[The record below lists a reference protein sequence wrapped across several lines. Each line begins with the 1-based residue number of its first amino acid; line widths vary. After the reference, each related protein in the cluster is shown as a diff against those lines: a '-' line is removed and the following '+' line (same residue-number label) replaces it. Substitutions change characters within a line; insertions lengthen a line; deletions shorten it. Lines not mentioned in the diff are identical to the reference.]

1 MFYHLGL
8 WAYRFRWA
16 VILVWSIAL
25 AVGVYYGPRV
35 GSVLQPGGFSNPNS
49 EGSHAIRL
57 LHDELG
63 ASLSS
68 LTIVFSS
75 DTLRVEDP
83 LFQAD
88 MERVIAA
95 VSSHP
100 LVTAAFTAKNAANP
114 RMIAPDGHTTF
125 AVIGLDATIAEAQ
138 RALPQIKALV
148 PASPLK
154 VLVTGGPAAYADV
167 ELVSH
172 LDLQRAEQFSFPLA
186 LGALV
191 LVFGGVIAGA
201 IPVLIGGSSVLV
213 ALTLIYFLAHA
224 VEMSIFVQNIT
235 TMLGLG
241 ISIDYAL
248 LMVSRFREER
258 SDGDIQ
264 EAIGR
269 TMATAGKAVFYSG
282 LTVLLGLWG
291 LLSFNYM
298 MLRSLG
304 IGGALVV
311 VLAVTGALTLA
322 PALFGVLGGRI
333 DALTLFKGPG
343 TAGEGLFWRRVAALV
358 GRHPLLVFLVVM
370 GVLLS
375 LGAPFLRVRM
385 GAPDVTILPPYV
397 ESRQGFDLLRGKFGA
412 GEIAPILVVAE
423 ASDSIFSRDNV
434 ATLYDFARALERLP
448 GVVRVESMV
457 TLDPMITK
465 GQYQLLYEQP
475 NRITDPALQRG
486 LARLGG
492 GRVALISVVTNLNP
506 VAPEAQAL
514 VQYIRSQPPGAGLK
528 IYVGGAAAELMD
540 VVSDLY
546 TSFPRALALIVLTT
560 YLALTVLFRSVILPA
575 KAILMDM
582 LSILASYGA
591 LVVIFQDGAFHGILG
606 FTPEGY
612 VDATVPIVMFCVL
625 FGLSMDYEVFML
637 TRIKESYDTLKDNA
651 AAVSHGLEH
660 TGRIVTSAA
669 LIIVIVAGSFSFA
682 DILVIKALGI
692 GIAIAILLDATL
704 VRGLL
709 VPATMLLLGKWNWWS
724 PRWLPGSL
732 FAESRGASIKCKK
745 EKESEQ

>member
-8 WAYRFRWA
+8 WAYHFRWA

-35 GSVLQPGGFSNPNS
+35 SSVLQPGGFSNPSS

-83 LFQAD
+83 VFQAD
-88 MERVIAA
+88 MERVLTA

-114 RMIAPDGHTTF
+114 RMIAADGHTTF
-125 AVIGLDATIAEAQ
+125 AIIGLDAPIAEAQ

-148 PASPLK
+148 PSSPLR

-201 IPVLIGGSSVLV
+201 VPVLIGGSSVLV
-213 ALTLIYFLAHA
+213 ALTLIYFLAHTM
-224 VEMSIFVQNIT
+224 EMSIFVQNIT

-258 SDGDIQ
+258 SDGDVR

-282 LTVLLGLWG
+282 LTVLLGLLG

-304 IGGALVV
+304 MGGALVV

-322 PALFGVLGGRI
+322 PALFGVLGSQI

-343 TAGEGLFWRRVAALV
+343 MVREGAFWRSVATLV
-358 GRHPLLVFLVVM
+358 SRHPLLVFLVVM

-423 ASDSIFSRDNV
+423 ASDSIFSREHV

-465 GQYQLLYEQP
+465 GQYQLLYEHP
-475 NRITDPALQRG
+475 DRITDPALQRG

-492 GRVALISVVTNLNP
+492 GRVALISVVTNLSP
-506 VAPEAQAL
+506 VTPEAQAL
-514 VQYIRSQPPGAGLK
+514 VRYIRSLPPGGGLTS
-528 IYVGGAAAELMD
+528 YVGGAAAELMD

-591 LVVIFQDGAFHGILG
+591 LVVIFQDGAFHDMLG

-669 LIIVIVAGSFSFA
+669 LIIVIVAGSFAFA

-709 VPATMLLLGKWNWWS
+709 VPATMHLLGKWNWWS
-724 PRWLPGSL
+724 PRRL
-732 FAESRGASIKCKK
+732 RGP
-745 EKESEQ
+745 